1 MGLVEENL
9 TPSEIMTTEAF
20 ENAIALDMA
29 LGGSTNTVL
38 HLPAIAAEVGVKLTL
53 DVFDEIGRKVP
64 HIVDMA
70 PGGPYFIEDLYR
82 AGGVP
87 AVMKQISSKLNLST
101 KTILAKTLGETLEK
115 VTVQDSDVIKP
126 ISNPVHPEGGIAILR
141 GNLAP
146 EGSVLKSAAIAE
158 RMKVHDGPARIFD
171 SEELAMRA
179 ILSGAIREGDVV
191 VIRYEGPK
199 GGPGM
204 REMLSPTSAI
214 SGMGLGESVALITD
228 GRFSGGTRGAC
239 IGHVCPEAFDGG
251 PIALVHEDDVIS
263 IDVPRR
269 SLSIELTD
277 SELEERK
284 MRWNQP
290 VPKVKRGYMARY
302 ISLVGPA
309 SLGARL
315 EPRGSYTSSSQ

>member
-1 MGLVEENL
+1 
-9 TPSEIMTTEAF
+9 
-20 ENAIALDMA
+20 
-29 LGGSTNTVL
+29 
-38 HLPAIAAEVGVKLTL
+38 
-53 DVFDEIGRKVP
+53 
-64 HIVDMA
+64 
-70 PGGPYFIEDLYR
+70 
-82 AGGVP
+82 
-87 AVMKQISSKLNLST
+87 MKQISSKLNLGA
-101 KTILAKTLGETLEK
+101 KTVLAKTLGETLEK
-115 VTVQDSDVIKP
+115 VIVQDSDVIKP
-126 ISNPVHPEGGIAILR
+126 VSKPVHPEGGIAILR

-158 RMKVHDGPARIFD
+158 RMKVHTGPAKVFE
-171 SEELAMRA
+171 SEESAMKA
-179 ILSGAIREGDVV
+179 ILSRGIREGDVV

-214 SGMGLGESVALITD
+214 SGMGLDESVALITD

-251 PIALVHEDDVIS
+251 PIALVYEDDEIS

-269 SLSIELTD
+269 KLSVELSD

-284 MRWNQP
+284 MKWNQP
-290 VPKVKRGYMARY
+290 APKVKHGYMARY

-315 EPRGSYTSSSQ
+315 EPRDSHTSNPE